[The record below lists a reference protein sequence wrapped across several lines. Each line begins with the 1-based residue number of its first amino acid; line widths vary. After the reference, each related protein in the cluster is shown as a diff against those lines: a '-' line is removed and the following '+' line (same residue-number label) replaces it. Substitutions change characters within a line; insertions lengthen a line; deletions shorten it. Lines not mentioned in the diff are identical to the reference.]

1 MEQFFDYLL
10 SRYHKSYTIF
20 SMHLM
25 SNPKKISSYFFFLIF
40 IAYVIVS
47 LPFKIKHTLS
57 YFLEAKKL
65 TKFDIT
71 KLDVNHCYYDLKD
84 KISENETDYK
94 LLILPNK
101 KVFAFYI
108 NVIHVNTIKLEAS
121 FSLDN
126 VKNQSNF
133 ILTDI
138 NSMEFKKVKIQDVI
152 DSLKNYVIPDLIKKE
167 FDLCLIE
174 IEKESL
180 NKSLN
185 SHLIANENTNIKKIK
200 TIKI

>member
-25 SNPKKISSYFFFLIF
+25 SNPKKISSYLFFLIF

-47 LPFKIKHTLS
+47 LPFKIKHTL
-57 YFLEAKKL
+57 
-65 TKFDIT
+65 
-71 KLDVNHCYYDLKD
+71 N
-84 KISENETDYK
+84 
-94 LLILPNK
+94 
-101 KVFAFYI
+101 
-108 NVIHVNTIKLEAS
+108 
-121 FSLDN
+121 
-126 VKNQSNF
+126 
-133 ILTDI
+133 
-138 NSMEFKKVKIQDVI
+138 
-152 DSLKNYVIPDLIKKE
+152 LIKKE
-167 FDLCLIE
+167 LDLCLIE
-174 IEKESL
+174 IEKENL